1 LSGGATASAV
11 TALSEKGACS
21 CAKSAAVYASDA
33 KLPEQQHMLSVRL
46 LSFMRFLSIPIQL
59 TREVF
64 FAVAA
69 NSCFDI
75 VAAPRHISRWAL
87 RWLAIISL

>member
-1 LSGGATASAV
+1 
-11 TALSEKGACS
+11 
-21 CAKSAAVYASDA
+21 
-33 KLPEQQHMLSVRL
+33 MLSVRL